1 MEEAVVLANGKVIKK
16 SLFDATPLTYH
27 NNGFVKGFSLN
38 GIRYISLFFGGDLGS
53 YSGYY
58 IANEYYRIVRD
69 FDNKKIDRPKKG
81 VKGHIDDYKL
91 IETTFDKYV
100 AKAGDIVQVQIR
112 TISANQLCR
121 AINSWNYDGT
131 KQYEIK
137 NPISDSTQ
145 TTVNPPN
152 CTLLTPEA
160 QAIYNLASSRPAD
173 SQWDYNV
180 VADIAEIIA
189 SLDQDIK
196 SILLDEGLLTAP
208 EGELN
213 IYQRNSQDWMSNS
226 DNQSYY
232 FYTNERLIEY
242 RDYLIKY
249 KAWFLVN
256 REKINTLTSAEKLY
270 SVVGHFS
277 ARALEVLEVK
287 EKIRILDVFCTKSI
301 LGYYLSPGE
310 FNEEHIV
317 LKVIKSVTAQQAYDF
332 LTQLA
337 KSGEYSSANDK
348 DKTLFELLYRKIGD
362 EGLFGLDDKNKFALI
377 NRLYLLWYISDYNP
391 YEKYN
396 LALTTSNTDS
406 LYATLEDKI
415 VFVPYSSKKSWGFY
429 TDNMDFDFSDG
440 KIETDYDFSNWQIE
454 ILSAFI
460 KAFQGTNKYGY
471 YQAVTFKNTD
481 ENEYAIQIP
490 GIALEDKIPGLSV
503 NTFAEGVNLPLFY
516 LKYIDDYGDNED
528 LWTGVG
534 LTLDIVLT
542 FTGIGNLAKLRHLRH
557 VTKLGR
563 LAIGKAVPAA
573 ERILATQALRGITG
587 ALELTSSI
595 ASLILTHY
603 TDGCQ
608 IYINNVNQNYNESNS
623 NVEIPPQPTNPN
635 YNWCRNLD
643 RWLMAVQLVSGGVD
657 LVSQRVLSKTS
668 KQLIENPNDIPI
680 DFPDEALV
688 VISSYADVNGTFL
701 TAFRLKRN
709 QKIVDNVKER
719 VKNAGWNLNLTNT
732 EIDEII
738 IHATNKNLRQVDI
751 EIFIFTSANI
761 RKPLTKNEVIN
772 RITNLKDTVR
782 PRGYPY
788 GFTGATQAIARG
800 KYDLL
805 KNKIIDI
812 LEQRGLPTNNLKVGG
827 SALQTPNAQDLDV
840 YLGIASK
847 KQLDKLVDD
856 IESHANYL
864 IKNDLVSGQAR
875 KDVKTI
881 IKDLRAKYN
890 ENGVIWTQHI
900 IDVESNTGRTLQ
912 RELKELP
919 EWNNWEKGIEVNLKY
934 IDEET
939 QLYLNF

>member
-38 GIRYISLFFGGDLGS
+38 GIRYIALFFGGDLGS
-53 YSGYY
+53 YAGYY

-112 TISANQLCR
+112 TISSNQLCR

-196 SILLDEGLLTAP
+196 SILLNEGLLTAP

-226 DNQSYY
+226 DDQSYY

-623 NVEIPPQPTNPN
+623 NVEIPPQPSNPN

-680 DFPDEALV
+680 DFPDDALV

-701 TAFRLKRN
+701 TAFRQKRRLNITSELNNRIWKANLGKTSQKFMLSFSVSEIEDFVQYATNNNAKVKEISDFLFISARIEKPINDINVLKN
-709 QKIVDNVKER
+709 QLSNWKNVIEPRRFPFKVHNLSDYQILSTRVKNLAINDFQFPSTAKFKVQGSSLRKLDSDDIDVAVFMTKKELDDFLATQLNIYKFRVSQSKKIKKYESNVKEAYNLGIIKPDWF
-719 VKNAGWNLNLTNT
+719 KNANGKTLL
-732 EIDEII
+732 DEAKNINIYNGVADYPSSKFNFSII
-738 IHATNKNLRQVDI
+738 IRDGQYDV
-751 EIFIFTSANI
+751 S
-761 RKPLTKNEVIN
+761 
-772 RITNLKDTVR
+772 
-782 PRGYPY
+782 PY
-788 GFTGATQAIARG
+788 L
-800 KYDLL
+800 DL
-805 KNKIIDI
+805 
-812 LEQRGLPTNNLKVGG
+812 
-827 SALQTPNAQDLDV
+827 
-840 YLGIASK
+840 
-847 KQLDKLVDD
+847 
-856 IESHANYL
+856 
-864 IKNDLVSGQAR
+864 
-875 KDVKTI
+875 
-881 IKDLRAKYN
+881 
-890 ENGVIWTQHI
+890 
-900 IDVESNTGRTLQ
+900 
-912 RELKELP
+912 
-919 EWNNWEKGIEVNLKY
+919 
-934 IDEET
+934 
-939 QLYLNF
+939 